1 MRLAGEIF
9 ASPFMLVDTHAH
21 LDFPEF
27 ADDLDAVLHRAKEA
41 GVTRIIAIGTT
52 LQSSRTA
59 IDFAERYPEIYAV
72 VGIHPTSASEERE
85 DFLSELRT
93 LAEHPRVVAIG
104 ETGLDYHHLP
114 GTLRRQE
121 VSETT
126 FGASST
132 EAIEADL
139 RDNAEMAS
147 QSVAFEQQLE
157 LAAATSK
164 NVVIHQRDAWADTL
178 KILRRY
184 SRHLRGV
191 FHCFNGSLEQAQEA
205 IELGHSISFTGII
218 TFKNATDLRQTAA
231 SLPIDRIMVET
242 DSPYLA
248 PVPYRGKRCEPAFV
262 REIATAIAKFRNLT
276 LESFS
281 AQTTRNAEEFFGL

>member
-27 ADDLDAVLHRAKEA
+27 AGDLDAVLHRAKEA

-85 DFLSELRT
+85 DFLSELRP

-114 GTLRRQE
+114 GTRRRQE

-132 EAIEADL
+132 ETIEADL
-139 RDNAEMAS
+139 RDDAEMAS
-147 QSVAFEQQLE
+147 QSVAFEQHLE
-157 LAAATSK
+157 LAATMSK

-191 FHCFNGSLEQAQEA
+191 FHCFNGSLEQAQEV
-205 IELGHSISFTGII
+205 IELGHSISFTGIV

-248 PVPYRGKRCEPAFV
+248 PIPYRGKRCEPAFV

-281 AQTTRNAEEFFGL
+281 TQTTRNAEEFFGL